1 MDEVFEKG
9 MEPTEYAI
17 SDDDRDPGSPLLP
30 AGLHLQATCITW
42 CERLFLS
49 AKCMYIYIYIYIY
62 CLAWAPLELA
72 LSLARVHFPF
82 CSVHCLS

>member
-17 SDDDRDPGSPLLP
+17 SDDDRDPEMPPLLP

-49 AKCMYIYIYIYIY
+49 AKFMLVELVEPPFD
-62 CLAWAPLELA
+62 CLAWDFLRSGMLICK
-72 LSLARVHFPF
+72 S
-82 CSVHCLS
+82 